1 MKSTYDV
8 IVIGGGSAGV
18 GAAVAAADA
27 GARVLLVEKSGM
39 LGGAAALRN
48 VITYCGIYT
57 LGREPKQA
65 VFGVAERVFAKL
77 RARNAITD
85 PLRFRGVF
93 MVFDPE
99 HNKVALDEVCQEAGV
114 EVRFHSTL
122 INASREGDKISKILV
137 QDHGG
142 QNEFSATAFVDA
154 SGEAN
159 LAHLGGASTRY
170 GNEDG
175 VNLAS
180 LGTRFGGIP
189 ADLTV
194 TAADIAKAVE
204 AEMADGDRLL
214 TKKSS
219 VVARLP
225 ISGDLCIYVAS
236 TDYDPRD
243 VPSMSKA
250 EMNGR
255 QQAQSYLRAI
265 KRIKGCETA
274 YLVSTG
280 PEFGT
285 RESRHINALYQL
297 TWNDI
302 ETRRSFD
309 DCIALGAWGAEW
321 HDRETYLSSLD
332 IPAEGTAFEIPLRS
346 LMSLDTPNLFSAGRT
361 ADGDRKAGAA
371 IRVMGTAFATGQAA
385 GVAAAELTATGSVDV
400 GSIQREL
407 LRQSAK
413 LATSSTR

>member
-1 MKSTYDV
+1 
-8 IVIGGGSAGV
+8 
-18 GAAVAAADA
+18 
-27 GARVLLVEKSGM
+27 
-39 LGGAAALRN
+39 
-48 VITYCGIYT
+48 
-57 LGREPKQA
+57 
-65 VFGVAERVFAKL
+65 
-77 RARNAITD
+77 
-85 PLRFRGVF
+85 
-93 MVFDPE
+93 
-99 HNKVALDEVCQEAGV
+99 
-114 EVRFHSTL
+114 
-122 INASREGDKISKILV
+122 
-137 QDHGG
+137 
-142 QNEFSATAFVDA
+142 
-154 SGEAN
+154 
-159 LAHLGGASTRY
+159 
-170 GNEDG
+170 
-175 VNLAS
+175 LAS
-180 LGTRFGGIP
+180 LGTRFSGIP
-189 ADLTV
+189 ADITV
-194 TAADIAKAVE
+194 TAAEIAEAVE
-204 AEMADGDRLL
+204 AEIAEGNQLL

-236 TDYDPRD
+236 ADYDPRD

-265 KRIKGCETA
+265 KRIKGCEQA

-285 RESRHINALYQL
+285 RESRHINATYQL

-346 LMSLDTPNLFSAGRT
+346 LMSIDTPNLFSAGRT

-385 GVAAAELTATGSVDV
+385 GVAAAELSATGKVNV
-400 GSIQREL
+400 ASIQCEL
-407 LRQSAK
+407 LRQAAK
-413 LATSSTR
+413 LEVNND